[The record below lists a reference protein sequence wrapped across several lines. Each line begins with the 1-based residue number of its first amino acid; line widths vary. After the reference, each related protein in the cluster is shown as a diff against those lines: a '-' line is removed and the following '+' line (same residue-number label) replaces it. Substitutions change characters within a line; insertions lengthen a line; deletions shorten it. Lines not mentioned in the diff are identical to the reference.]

1 MTTDKDDDF
10 QSWFCDLATQYYI
23 SGRLAAKCFLVPV
36 YGNLLH
42 HAVEMFLK
50 AVLVGTL
57 SIDEMKNKKYGH
69 DLTALWARF
78 KEKENDT
85 ALDRFDQTIKNLHA
99 FDSIRYPDE
108 IIAKRLLSGVGWA
121 PEHATSRGFES
132 KVLRRQVHRL
142 QSNSRGVDV
151 PEPTGGALDVVDR
164 AEGKMSDTDAR
175 LWHPWLRINRVLRAM
190 LHERWSA
197 EVWPQVKE
205 NARAQEPD
213 PARGMVQ
220 LSRD

>member
-85 ALDRFDQTIKNLHA
+85 ALDRFDQTIK
-99 FDSIRYPDE
+99 D
-108 IIAKRLLSGVGWA
+108 
-121 PEHATSRGFES
+121 
-132 KVLRRQVHRL
+132 
-142 QSNSRGVDV
+142 
-151 PEPTGGALDVVDR
+151 
-164 AEGKMSDTDAR
+164 
-175 LWHPWLRINRVLRAM
+175 
-190 LHERWSA
+190 
-197 EVWPQVKE
+197 
-205 NARAQEPD
+205 
-213 PARGMVQ
+213 
-220 LSRD
+220 LSRL

>member
-78 KEKENDT
+78 KEEENDT
-85 ALDRFDQTIKNLHA
+85 ALDRFDQTIKDLHA

-108 IIAKRLLSGVGWA
+108 IIAKGLLSGVGWA
-121 PEHATSRGFES
+121 PEHATTFSGSMKPPPKYEF
-132 KVLRRQVHRL
+132 
-142 QSNSRGVDV
+142 
-151 PEPTGGALDVVDR
+151 T
-164 AEGKMSDTDAR
+164 
-175 LWHPWLRINRVLRAM
+175 INRVDELVVELLHRAD
-190 LHERWSA
+190 LNPKFFVARFIGYSQTREA
-197 EVWPQVKE
+197 LTYQNPQ
-205 NARAQEPD
+205 A
-213 PARGMVQ
+213 GHWM
-220 LSRD
+220 